1 MFDLIKRYPAA
12 FVVILLISFIVLYMI
27 AAAIFKTILVLVILS
42 GLLFYAKRKFFKS
55 KDVEY

>member
-12 FVVILLISFIVLYMI
+12 FVLILLISFIVLYMI
-27 AAAIFKTILVLVILS
+27 AAAIFKTILVLAILS

-55 KDVEY
+55 KDVED